1 MVDISED
8 PSEFL
13 STIQIGITFANFIAS
28 AFAAD
33 GLSGYL
39 ADFIYNTL
47 NVKVLSYEMM
57 STASLILITII
68 LSYFTLVLG
77 ELVPK
82 RIALADFIYN
92 TLNVKVLSYEMMSTA
107 SLILITIILSYFT
120 LVLGE
125 LVPKRIAMQKPMEV
139 ARFACIPVSAISTV
153 VKPAVKFLSLST
165 NVVLK
170 GLRID
175 TNEEEDSITEEARF
189 ACIPVSAISTVVKP
203 AVKFLSLSTNV
214 VLKGLR
220 IDTNEEEDSITE
232 EEIRM
237 MLEIGNTGGTINSD
251 EKEWIDNVFD
261 FSDSS
266 VREIMTHK
274 SEVVGIYED
283 DSLSEIEEK
292 IHETGYSRYPVYGEN
307 DNDIKG
313 ILYAKDFFA
322 EVYNCFAKEDDD
334 LGVVVNKNEL
344 NIMDNLYGENDNDIK
359 GILYA
364 KDFFAEVYN
373 CFAKEDDDL
382 GVVVNKNELNI
393 MDNLRKPYFIPD
405 SMSSLLLFKNMQK
418 NNTHIA
424 IVINEY
430 GENIGL
436 ITMEDLLEEI
446 VGNIYDEYDECDDE
460 DVKISETTWKIKVIN
475 EYGENI
481 GLITMEDLLEEI
493 VGNIYDEYDEC
504 DDEDVKISET
514 TWKIKGS
521 TSLDDLSDKFDIDFP
536 DDLDYD
542 TISGLILEKI
552 QRIPND
558 GEKFEIEAFGMKI
571 KLKK

>member
-1 MVDISED
+1 MYKQIIFQIVLIMINAFFAMTEVALISTNKIKLKKMADEGDNIAKKLMYKQIIFQIVLIMINAFFAMTEVALISTNKIKLKKMADEGDNIAKKLVDISED

-47 NVKVLSYEMM
+47 N
-57 STASLILITII
+57 I
-68 LSYFTLVLG
+68 
-77 ELVPK
+77 
-82 RIALADFIYN
+82 R
-92 TLNVKVLSYEMMSTA
+92 VLSYEMMSTA

-175 TNEEEDSITEEARF
+175 GYLADFIYNTLNIRVLSYEMMSTASLILITIILSYFTLVLGELVPKRIAMQKPMEVARF

-203 AVKFLSLSTNV
+203 AVKFLSLSTNI
-214 VLKGLR
+214 VLKVLR

-274 SEVVGIYED
+274 SEVVGIYTD
-283 DSLSEIEEK
+283 DSLMEIEEK

-307 DNDIKG
+307 DK
-313 ILYAKDFFA
+313 
-322 EVYNCFAKEDDD
+322 
-334 LGVVVNKNEL
+334 
-344 NIMDNLYGENDNDIK
+344 
-359 GILYA
+359 
-364 KDFFAEVYN
+364 
-373 CFAKEDDDL
+373 
-382 GVVVNKNELNI
+382 
-393 MDNLRKPYFIPD
+393 
-405 SMSSLLLFKNMQK
+405 Q
-418 NNTHIA
+418 
-424 IVINEY
+424 
-430 GENIGL
+430 
-436 ITMEDLLEEI
+436 
-446 VGNIYDEYDECDDE
+446 
-460 DVKISETTWKIKVIN
+460 
-475 EYGENI
+475 
-481 GLITMEDLLEEI
+481 
-493 VGNIYDEYDEC
+493 
-504 DDEDVKISET
+504 
-514 TWKIKGS
+514 
-521 TSLDDLSDKFDIDFP
+521 
-536 DDLDYD
+536 
-542 TISGLILEKI
+542 
-552 QRIPND
+552 
-558 GEKFEIEAFGMKI
+558 
-571 KLKK
+571 

>member
-1 MVDISED
+1 MYKQIIFQVVLIMINAFFAMTEVALISTNKIKLKKMADEGDNIAKKLVDISED

-82 RIALADFIYN
+82 RIA
-92 TLNVKVLSYEMMSTA
+92 
-107 SLILITIILSYFT
+107 
-120 LVLGE
+120 
-125 LVPKRIAMQKPMEV
+125 MQKPMEV

-153 VKPAVKFLSLST
+153 VKPAVKFS
-165 NVVLK
+165 
-170 GLRID
+170 
-175 TNEEEDSITEEARF
+175 
-189 ACIPVSAISTVVKP
+189 
-203 AVKFLSLSTNV
+203 SLSTNV

-313 ILYAKDFFA
+313 ILYS
-322 EVYNCFAKEDDD
+322 
-334 LGVVVNKNEL
+334 
-344 NIMDNLYGENDNDIK
+344 
-359 GILYA
+359 

-460 DVKISETTWKIKVIN
+460 DVKISETTWKIK
-475 EYGENI
+475 
-481 GLITMEDLLEEI
+481 
-493 VGNIYDEYDEC
+493 
-504 DDEDVKISET
+504 
-514 TWKIKGS
+514 GS

-571 KLKK
+571 KVEKVEARKIEEVIITII

>member
-1 MVDISED
+1 MYKQIIFQVVLIMINAFFAMTEVALISTNKIKLKKMADEGDNIAKKLVDISED

-33 GLSGYL
+33 GLSGY
-39 ADFIYNTL
+39 
-47 NVKVLSYEMM
+47 
-57 STASLILITII
+57 
-68 LSYFTLVLG
+68 
-77 ELVPK
+77 
-82 RIALADFIYN
+82 LADFIYN

-175 TNEEEDSITEEARF
+175 TNEEEDSITEE
-189 ACIPVSAISTVVKP
+189 
-203 AVKFLSLSTNV
+203 
-214 VLKGLR
+214 
-220 IDTNEEEDSITE
+220 
-232 EEIRM
+232 EIRM

-274 SEVVGIYED
+274 SEVVGIYENY
-283 DSLSEIEEK
+283 SLTDIEEK

-322 EVYNCFAKEDDD
+322 EVYSCFAKENEESDNLVNKD
-334 LGVVVNKNEL
+334 VVVNKNE
-344 NIMDNLYGENDNDIK
+344 
-359 GILYA
+359 
-364 KDFFAEVYN
+364 V
-373 CFAKEDDDL
+373 
-382 GVVVNKNELNI
+382 NI

-405 SMSSLLLFKNMQK
+405 SMSSFLLFKNMQK

-424 IVINEY
+424 V
-430 GENIGL
+430 
-436 ITMEDLLEEI
+436 
-446 VGNIYDEYDECDDE
+446 
-460 DVKISETTWKIKVIN
+460 VIN

-536 DDLDYD
+536 NDLDYD

-571 KLKK
+571 KVEKVESRKIEEVIITII

>member
-1 MVDISED
+1 MYKQIIFQIVLIMINAFFAMTEVALISTNKIKLKKMADEGDNIAKKLVDISED

-28 AFAAD
+28 TFAAD

-47 NVKVLSYEMM
+47 N
-57 STASLILITII
+57 I
-68 LSYFTLVLG
+68 
-77 ELVPK
+77 
-82 RIALADFIYN
+82 R
-92 TLNVKVLSYEMMSTA
+92 VLSYEMMSTA

-165 NVVLK
+165 NIVLK
-170 GLRID
+170 
-175 TNEEEDSITEEARF
+175 
-189 ACIPVSAISTVVKP
+189 V
-203 AVKFLSLSTNV
+203 
-214 VLKGLR
+214 LR

-274 SEVVGIYED
+274 SEVVGIYTD
-283 DSLSEIEEK
+283 DSLMEIEEK

-313 ILYAKDFFA
+313 ILYS
-322 EVYNCFAKEDDD
+322 
-334 LGVVVNKNEL
+334 
-344 NIMDNLYGENDNDIK
+344 
-359 GILYA
+359 

-460 DVKISETTWKIKVIN
+460 DVKISETTWKIK
-475 EYGENI
+475 
-481 GLITMEDLLEEI
+481 
-493 VGNIYDEYDEC
+493 
-504 DDEDVKISET
+504 
-514 TWKIKGS
+514 GS

-571 KLKK
+571 KVEKVEARKIEEVIITII

>member
-1 MVDISED
+1 MYKQIIFQIVLIMINAFFAMTEVALISTNKIKLKKMADEGDNIAKKLVDISED

-47 NVKVLSYEMM
+47 N
-57 STASLILITII
+57 I
-68 LSYFTLVLG
+68 
-77 ELVPK
+77 
-82 RIALADFIYN
+82 R
-92 TLNVKVLSYEMMSTA
+92 VLSYEMMSTA

-139 ARFACIPVSAISTV
+139 ARFACIPVSVISTV

-165 NVVLK
+165 NIVLK
-170 GLRID
+170 
-175 TNEEEDSITEEARF
+175 
-189 ACIPVSAISTVVKP
+189 V
-203 AVKFLSLSTNV
+203 
-214 VLKGLR
+214 LR

-274 SEVVGIYED
+274 SEVVGIYTD
-283 DSLSEIEEK
+283 DSLIEIEEK

-307 DNDIKG
+307 ENDIKG

-322 EVYNCFAKEDDD
+322 EVYSCFAKENNDSSFLINKDISINKKD
-334 LGVVVNKNEL
+334 VVINKN
-344 NIMDNLYGENDNDIK
+344 D
-359 GILYA
+359 
-364 KDFFAEVYN
+364 
-373 CFAKEDDDL
+373 
-382 GVVVNKNELNI
+382 LNI

-424 IVINEY
+424 I
-430 GENIGL
+430 
-436 ITMEDLLEEI
+436 
-446 VGNIYDEYDECDDE
+446 
-460 DVKISETTWKIKVIN
+460 VIN

-571 KLKK
+571 KVEKVEARKIGEVIITII

>member
-1 MVDISED
+1 MYKQIIFQVVLIMINAFFAMTEVALISTNKIKLKKMVDEGDNIAKKLVDISED

-82 RIALADFIYN
+82 RIA
-92 TLNVKVLSYEMMSTA
+92 
-107 SLILITIILSYFT
+107 
-120 LVLGE
+120 
-125 LVPKRIAMQKPMEV
+125 MQKPMEV
-139 ARFACIPVSAISTV
+139 
-153 VKPAVKFLSLST
+153 
-165 NVVLK
+165 
-170 GLRID
+170 
-175 TNEEEDSITEEARF
+175 ARF

-313 ILYAKDFFA
+313 ILYS
-322 EVYNCFAKEDDD
+322 
-334 LGVVVNKNEL
+334 
-344 NIMDNLYGENDNDIK
+344 
-359 GILYA
+359 

-460 DVKISETTWKIKVIN
+460 DVKISETTWKIK
-475 EYGENI
+475 
-481 GLITMEDLLEEI
+481 
-493 VGNIYDEYDEC
+493 
-504 DDEDVKISET
+504 
-514 TWKIKGS
+514 GS

-571 KLKK
+571 KVEKVEARKIEEVIITII

>member
-1 MVDISED
+1 MYKQIIFQVVLIMINAFFAMTEVALISTNKIKLKKMADEGDNIAKKLVDISED
-8 PSEFL
+8 SSEFL

-82 RIALADFIYN
+82 RIA
-92 TLNVKVLSYEMMSTA
+92 
-107 SLILITIILSYFT
+107 
-120 LVLGE
+120 
-125 LVPKRIAMQKPMEV
+125 MQKPMEV
-139 ARFACIPVSAISTV
+139 
-153 VKPAVKFLSLST
+153 
-165 NVVLK
+165 
-170 GLRID
+170 
-175 TNEEEDSITEEARF
+175 ARF

-313 ILYAKDFFA
+313 ILYS
-322 EVYNCFAKEDDD
+322 
-334 LGVVVNKNEL
+334 
-344 NIMDNLYGENDNDIK
+344 
-359 GILYA
+359 

-460 DVKISETTWKIKVIN
+460 DVKISETTWKIK
-475 EYGENI
+475 
-481 GLITMEDLLEEI
+481 
-493 VGNIYDEYDEC
+493 
-504 DDEDVKISET
+504 
-514 TWKIKGS
+514 GS

-571 KLKK
+571 KVEKVEARKIEEVIITII

>member
-1 MVDISED
+1 MYKQLIFQLVLIMINAFFAMTEVALISTNKIKLKKMADEGDNISKKLVNISED

-33 GLSGYL
+33 GLSAYL

-47 NVKVLSYEMM
+47 NIRVLSY
-57 STASLILITII
+57 
-68 LSYFTLVLG
+68 
-77 ELVPK
+77 
-82 RIALADFIYN
+82 D
-92 TLNVKVLSYEMMSTA
+92 MMSTA

-165 NVVLK
+165 NLVLK
-170 GLRID
+170 
-175 TNEEEDSITEEARF
+175 
-189 ACIPVSAISTVVKP
+189 VM
-203 AVKFLSLSTNV
+203 
-214 VLKGLR
+214 R

-274 SEVVGIYED
+274 SEVVGIYTD
-283 DSLSEIEEK
+283 DSLIEIEEK

-307 DNDIKG
+307 ENDIKG

-322 EVYNCFAKEDDD
+322 EVYSCFAKENNDSSFLINKDISINKKD
-334 LGVVVNKNEL
+334 VVINKN
-344 NIMDNLYGENDNDIK
+344 D
-359 GILYA
+359 
-364 KDFFAEVYN
+364 
-373 CFAKEDDDL
+373 
-382 GVVVNKNELNI
+382 LNI

-424 IVINEY
+424 I
-430 GENIGL
+430 
-436 ITMEDLLEEI
+436 
-446 VGNIYDEYDECDDE
+446 
-460 DVKISETTWKIKVIN
+460 VIN

-571 KLKK
+571 KVEKVEARKIGEVIITII

>member
-1 MVDISED
+1 MYKQIIFQVVLIMINAFFAMTEVALISTNKIKLKKMADEGDNIAKKLVDISED

-33 GLSGYL
+33 GLSGY
-39 ADFIYNTL
+39 
-47 NVKVLSYEMM
+47 
-57 STASLILITII
+57 
-68 LSYFTLVLG
+68 
-77 ELVPK
+77 
-82 RIALADFIYN
+82 LADFIYN

-175 TNEEEDSITEEARF
+175 TNEEEDSITEE
-189 ACIPVSAISTVVKP
+189 
-203 AVKFLSLSTNV
+203 
-214 VLKGLR
+214 
-220 IDTNEEEDSITE
+220 
-232 EEIRM
+232 EIRM

-274 SEVVGIYED
+274 SEVVGIYENY
-283 DSLSEIEEK
+283 SLTDIEEK

-322 EVYNCFAKEDDD
+322 EVYSCFAKENEESDNLVNKD
-334 LGVVVNKNEL
+334 VVVNKNE
-344 NIMDNLYGENDNDIK
+344 
-359 GILYA
+359 
-364 KDFFAEVYN
+364 V
-373 CFAKEDDDL
+373 
-382 GVVVNKNELNI
+382 NI

-405 SMSSLLLFKNMQK
+405 SMSSFLLFKNMQK

-424 IVINEY
+424 VVINEY

-446 VGNIYDEYDECDDE
+446 VGNIYDEYDECYDE
-460 DVKISETTWKIKVIN
+460 DVKISEK
-475 EYGENI
+475 
-481 GLITMEDLLEEI
+481 
-493 VGNIYDEYDEC
+493 
-504 DDEDVKISET
+504 

-536 DDLDYD
+536 NDLDYD

-571 KLKK
+571 KVEKVESRKIEEVIITII

>member
-1 MVDISED
+1 MYKQIIFQVVLIMINAFFAMTEVALISTNKIKLKKMADEGDNIAKKLVDISED

-82 RIALADFIYN
+82 RIA
-92 TLNVKVLSYEMMSTA
+92 
-107 SLILITIILSYFT
+107 
-120 LVLGE
+120 
-125 LVPKRIAMQKPMEV
+125 MQKPMEV
-139 ARFACIPVSAISTV
+139 
-153 VKPAVKFLSLST
+153 
-165 NVVLK
+165 
-170 GLRID
+170 
-175 TNEEEDSITEEARF
+175 ARF

-313 ILYAKDFFA
+313 ILYS
-322 EVYNCFAKEDDD
+322 
-334 LGVVVNKNEL
+334 
-344 NIMDNLYGENDNDIK
+344 
-359 GILYA
+359 

-393 MDNLRKPYFIPD
+393 MDNLRKSYFIPD

-424 IVINEY
+424 I
-430 GENIGL
+430 
-436 ITMEDLLEEI
+436 
-446 VGNIYDEYDECDDE
+446 
-460 DVKISETTWKIKVIN
+460 VIN

-571 KLKK
+571 KVEKVEARKIEEVIITII

>member
-1 MVDISED
+1 MYKQLIFQLVLIMINAFFAMTEVALISTNKIKLKKMADEGDNISKKLVNISED

-47 NVKVLSYEMM
+47 NIRVLSY
-57 STASLILITII
+57 
-68 LSYFTLVLG
+68 
-77 ELVPK
+77 
-82 RIALADFIYN
+82 D
-92 TLNVKVLSYEMMSTA
+92 MMSTA

-139 ARFACIPVSAISTV
+139 ARFACIPVSAIS
-153 VKPAVKFLSLST
+153 A
-165 NVVLK
+165 
-170 GLRID
+170 
-175 TNEEEDSITEEARF
+175 
-189 ACIPVSAISTVVKP
+189 VVKP

-261 FSDSS
+261 FSDFS

-274 SEVVGIYED
+274 SEVVGIYTD
-283 DSLSEIEEK
+283 DSLIEIEEK

-307 DNDIKG
+307 ENDIKG

-322 EVYNCFAKEDDD
+322 EVYSCFAKENNDSSFLINKDISINKKD
-334 LGVVVNKNEL
+334 VV
-344 NIMDNLYGENDNDIK
+344 I
-359 GILYA
+359 
-364 KDFFAEVYN
+364 
-373 CFAKEDDDL
+373 
-382 GVVVNKNELNI
+382 NKNELNI

-446 VGNIYDEYDECDDE
+446 VGNIYDEYDECDD
-460 DVKISETTWKIKVIN
+460 
-475 EYGENI
+475 G
-481 GLITMEDLLEEI
+481 
-493 VGNIYDEYDEC
+493 
-504 DDEDVKISET
+504 DVKISET

-571 KLKK
+571 KVEKVEARKIEEVIITIV

>member
-1 MVDISED
+1 MYKQIIFQVVLIMINAFFAMTEVALISTNKIKLKKMADEGDNIAKKLVDISED

-47 NVKVLSYEMM
+47 N
-57 STASLILITII
+57 I
-68 LSYFTLVLG
+68 
-77 ELVPK
+77 
-82 RIALADFIYN
+82 R
-92 TLNVKVLSYEMMSTA
+92 VLSYEMMSTA

-139 ARFACIPVSAISTV
+139 
-153 VKPAVKFLSLST
+153 
-165 NVVLK
+165 
-170 GLRID
+170 
-175 TNEEEDSITEEARF
+175 ARF

-313 ILYAKDFFA
+313 ILYS
-322 EVYNCFAKEDDD
+322 
-334 LGVVVNKNEL
+334 
-344 NIMDNLYGENDNDIK
+344 
-359 GILYA
+359 

-460 DVKISETTWKIKVIN
+460 DVKISETTWKIK
-475 EYGENI
+475 
-481 GLITMEDLLEEI
+481 
-493 VGNIYDEYDEC
+493 
-504 DDEDVKISET
+504 
-514 TWKIKGS
+514 GS

-571 KLKK
+571 KVEKVEARKIEEVIITII

>member
-1 MVDISED
+1 MYKQLIFQLVLIMINAFFAMTEVALISTNKIKLKKMADEGDNISKKLVNISED

-47 NVKVLSYEMM
+47 NIRVLSY
-57 STASLILITII
+57 
-68 LSYFTLVLG
+68 
-77 ELVPK
+77 
-82 RIALADFIYN
+82 D
-92 TLNVKVLSYEMMSTA
+92 MMSTA

-139 ARFACIPVSAISTV
+139 ARFACIPVSAIS
-153 VKPAVKFLSLST
+153 A
-165 NVVLK
+165 
-170 GLRID
+170 
-175 TNEEEDSITEEARF
+175 
-189 ACIPVSAISTVVKP
+189 VVKP

-261 FSDSS
+261 FSDFS

-274 SEVVGIYED
+274 SEVVGIYTD
-283 DSLSEIEEK
+283 DSLIEIEEK

-307 DNDIKG
+307 ENDIKG

-322 EVYNCFAKEDDD
+322 EVYSCFAKENNDSSFLINKDISINKKD
-334 LGVVVNKNEL
+334 VV
-344 NIMDNLYGENDNDIK
+344 I
-359 GILYA
+359 
-364 KDFFAEVYN
+364 
-373 CFAKEDDDL
+373 
-382 GVVVNKNELNI
+382 NKNELNI

-446 VGNIYDEYDECDDE
+446 VGNIYDEYDECDD
-460 DVKISETTWKIKVIN
+460 
-475 EYGENI
+475 G
-481 GLITMEDLLEEI
+481 
-493 VGNIYDEYDEC
+493 
-504 DDEDVKISET
+504 DVKISET

-571 KLKK
+571 KVEKVEARKIEEVIITII

>member
-1 MVDISED
+1 MYKQLIFQLVLIMINAFFAMTEVALISTNKIKLKKMADEGDNISKKLVNISED

-33 GLSGYL
+33 GLSAYL

-47 NVKVLSYEMM
+47 NIRVLSY
-57 STASLILITII
+57 
-68 LSYFTLVLG
+68 
-77 ELVPK
+77 
-82 RIALADFIYN
+82 D
-92 TLNVKVLSYEMMSTA
+92 MMSTA

-139 ARFACIPVSAISTV
+139 ARFACIPVSAIS
-153 VKPAVKFLSLST
+153 A
-165 NVVLK
+165 
-170 GLRID
+170 
-175 TNEEEDSITEEARF
+175 
-189 ACIPVSAISTVVKP
+189 VVKP

-274 SEVVGIYED
+274 SEVVGIYTD
-283 DSLSEIEEK
+283 DSLIEIEEK

-307 DNDIKG
+307 ENDIKG

-322 EVYNCFAKEDDD
+322 EVYSCFAKENNDSSFLINKDISINKKD
-334 LGVVVNKNEL
+334 VV
-344 NIMDNLYGENDNDIK
+344 I
-359 GILYA
+359 
-364 KDFFAEVYN
+364 
-373 CFAKEDDDL
+373 
-382 GVVVNKNELNI
+382 NKNELNI

-424 IVINEY
+424 I
-430 GENIGL
+430 
-436 ITMEDLLEEI
+436 
-446 VGNIYDEYDECDDE
+446 
-460 DVKISETTWKIKVIN
+460 VIN

-558 GEKFEIEAFGMKI
+558 GEKFEMEAFGMKI
-571 KLKK
+571 KVEKVEARKIEEVIITII

>member
-1 MVDISED
+1 MK
-8 PSEFL
+8 
-13 STIQIGITFANFIAS
+13 N
-28 AFAAD
+28 
-33 GLSGYL
+33 
-39 ADFIYNTL
+39 
-47 NVKVLSYEMM
+47 
-57 STASLILITII
+57 
-68 LSYFTLVLG
+68 
-77 ELVPK
+77 
-82 RIALADFIYN
+82 
-92 TLNVKVLSYEMMSTA
+92 
-107 SLILITIILSYFT
+107 
-120 LVLGE
+120 
-125 LVPKRIAMQKPMEV
+125 
-139 ARFACIPVSAISTV
+139 
-153 VKPAVKFLSLST
+153 
-165 NVVLK
+165 
-170 GLRID
+170 
-175 TNEEEDSITEEARF
+175 
-189 ACIPVSAISTVVKP
+189 
-203 AVKFLSLSTNV
+203 
-214 VLKGLR
+214 
-220 IDTNEEEDSITE
+220 
-232 EEIRM
+232 
-237 MLEIGNTGGTINSD
+237 
-251 EKEWIDNVFD
+251 NVFD

-292 IHETGYSRYPVYGEN
+292 IHETGYSRYPVYREN

-313 ILYAKDFFA
+313 ILYS
-322 EVYNCFAKEDDD
+322 
-334 LGVVVNKNEL
+334 
-344 NIMDNLYGENDNDIK
+344 
-359 GILYA
+359 

-460 DVKISETTWKIKVIN
+460 DVKISETTWKIK
-475 EYGENI
+475 
-481 GLITMEDLLEEI
+481 
-493 VGNIYDEYDEC
+493 
-504 DDEDVKISET
+504 
-514 TWKIKGS
+514 GS

-571 KLKK
+571 KVEKVEARKIEEVIITII

>member
-1 MVDISED
+1 MYKQIIFQVVLIMINAFFAMTEVALISTNKIKLKKMADEGDNIAKKLVDISED

-82 RIALADFIYN
+82 RIA
-92 TLNVKVLSYEMMSTA
+92 
-107 SLILITIILSYFT
+107 
-120 LVLGE
+120 
-125 LVPKRIAMQKPMEV
+125 MQKPMEV
-139 ARFACIPVSAISTV
+139 
-153 VKPAVKFLSLST
+153 
-165 NVVLK
+165 
-170 GLRID
+170 
-175 TNEEEDSITEEARF
+175 ARF

-292 IHETGYSRYPVYGEN
+292 IHEIGYSRYPVYGEN

-313 ILYAKDFFA
+313 ILYS
-322 EVYNCFAKEDDD
+322 
-334 LGVVVNKNEL
+334 
-344 NIMDNLYGENDNDIK
+344 
-359 GILYA
+359 

-460 DVKISETTWKIKVIN
+460 DVKISETTWKIK
-475 EYGENI
+475 
-481 GLITMEDLLEEI
+481 
-493 VGNIYDEYDEC
+493 
-504 DDEDVKISET
+504 
-514 TWKIKGS
+514 GS

-571 KLKK
+571 KVEKVEARKIEEVIITII

>member
-1 MVDISED
+1 MYKQIIFQIVLIMINAFFAMTEVALISTNKIKLKKMADEGDNIAKKLDDISED

-47 NVKVLSYEMM
+47 N
-57 STASLILITII
+57 I
-68 LSYFTLVLG
+68 
-77 ELVPK
+77 
-82 RIALADFIYN
+82 R
-92 TLNVKVLSYEMMSTA
+92 VLSYEMMSTA

-165 NVVLK
+165 NIVLK
-170 GLRID
+170 
-175 TNEEEDSITEEARF
+175 
-189 ACIPVSAISTVVKP
+189 V
-203 AVKFLSLSTNV
+203 
-214 VLKGLR
+214 LR

-237 MLEIGNTGGTINSD
+237 MLEIGNTGGTINSVVFV
-251 EKEWIDNVFD
+251 WFVFVFD

-274 SEVVGIYED
+274 SEVVGIYTD
-283 DSLSEIEEK
+283 DSLMEIEEK
-292 IHETGYSRYPVYGEN
+292 IHETGYSRYPV
-307 DNDIKG
+307 
-313 ILYAKDFFA
+313 
-322 EVYNCFAKEDDD
+322 
-334 LGVVVNKNEL
+334 
-344 NIMDNLYGENDNDIK
+344 YGENDNDIK

-446 VGNIYDEYDECDDE
+446 VGNIYDEYDECDD
-460 DVKISETTWKIKVIN
+460 
-475 EYGENI
+475 G
-481 GLITMEDLLEEI
+481 
-493 VGNIYDEYDEC
+493 
-504 DDEDVKISET
+504 DVKISET

-571 KLKK
+571 KVEKVEARKIEEVIITIV

>member
-1 MVDISED
+1 MYKQLIFQLVLIMINAFFAMTEVALISTNKIKLKKMADEGDNISKKLVNISED

-33 GLSGYL
+33 GLSAYL

-47 NVKVLSYEMM
+47 NIRVLSY
-57 STASLILITII
+57 
-68 LSYFTLVLG
+68 
-77 ELVPK
+77 
-82 RIALADFIYN
+82 D
-92 TLNVKVLSYEMMSTA
+92 MMSTA

-165 NVVLK
+165 NLVLK
-170 GLRID
+170 
-175 TNEEEDSITEEARF
+175 
-189 ACIPVSAISTVVKP
+189 VM
-203 AVKFLSLSTNV
+203 
-214 VLKGLR
+214 R

-274 SEVVGIYED
+274 SEVVGIYTD
-283 DSLSEIEEK
+283 DSLIEIEEK

-322 EVYNCFAKEDDD
+322 EVYSCFAKENNDSSFSINKDMSVNNKD
-334 LGVVVNKNEL
+334 VVINKN
-344 NIMDNLYGENDNDIK
+344 D
-359 GILYA
+359 
-364 KDFFAEVYN
+364 
-373 CFAKEDDDL
+373 
-382 GVVVNKNELNI
+382 LNI

-460 DVKISETTWKIKVIN
+460 DVKISETTWKIK
-475 EYGENI
+475 
-481 GLITMEDLLEEI
+481 
-493 VGNIYDEYDEC
+493 
-504 DDEDVKISET
+504 
-514 TWKIKGS
+514 GS
-521 TSLDDLSDKFDIDFP
+521 TSLDDLSDKFNIDFP
-536 DDLDYD
+536 GDLDYD

-571 KLKK
+571 KVEKVESRKIEEVIITII

>member
-1 MVDISED
+1 MYKQIIFQVVLIMINAFFAMTEVALISTNKIKLKKMADEGDNIAKKLVDISED

-47 NVKVLSYEMM
+47 NIRVLSY
-57 STASLILITII
+57 
-68 LSYFTLVLG
+68 
-77 ELVPK
+77 
-82 RIALADFIYN
+82 D
-92 TLNVKVLSYEMMSTA
+92 MMSTA

-165 NVVLK
+165 NLVLK
-170 GLRID
+170 
-175 TNEEEDSITEEARF
+175 
-189 ACIPVSAISTVVKP
+189 VM
-203 AVKFLSLSTNV
+203 
-214 VLKGLR
+214 R

-274 SEVVGIYED
+274 SEVVGIYTD
-283 DSLSEIEEK
+283 DSLIEIEEK

-307 DNDIKG
+307 ENDIKG

-322 EVYNCFAKEDDD
+322 EVYSCFAKENNDSSFLINKDISINKKD
-334 LGVVVNKNEL
+334 VVINKN
-344 NIMDNLYGENDNDIK
+344 D
-359 GILYA
+359 
-364 KDFFAEVYN
+364 
-373 CFAKEDDDL
+373 
-382 GVVVNKNELNI
+382 LNI

-424 IVINEY
+424 I
-430 GENIGL
+430 
-436 ITMEDLLEEI
+436 
-446 VGNIYDEYDECDDE
+446 
-460 DVKISETTWKIKVIN
+460 VIN

-571 KLKK
+571 KVEKVEARKIEEVIITIV

>member
-1 MVDISED
+1 
-8 PSEFL
+8 
-13 STIQIGITFANFIAS
+13 
-28 AFAAD
+28 
-33 GLSGYL
+33 
-39 ADFIYNTL
+39 
-47 NVKVLSYEMM
+47 
-57 STASLILITII
+57 
-68 LSYFTLVLG
+68 
-77 ELVPK
+77 
-82 RIALADFIYN
+82 
-92 TLNVKVLSYEMMSTA
+92 
-107 SLILITIILSYFT
+107 
-120 LVLGE
+120 
-125 LVPKRIAMQKPMEV
+125 MQKPMEV

-165 NVVLK
+165 NL
-170 GLRID
+170 
-175 TNEEEDSITEEARF
+175 
-189 ACIPVSAISTVVKP
+189 
-203 AVKFLSLSTNV
+203 

-283 DSLSEIEEK
+283 DSLIEIEEK

-322 EVYNCFAKEDDD
+322 EVYSCFAKENEKLDD
-334 LGVVVNKNEL
+334 LINK
-344 NIMDNLYGENDNDIK
+344 DI
-359 GILYA
+359 
-364 KDFFAEVYN
+364 
-373 CFAKEDDDL
+373 
-382 GVVVNKNELNI
+382 VVNKNELNI

-405 SMSSLLLFKNMQK
+405 SMSSFLLFKNMQK

-460 DVKISETTWKIKVIN
+460 DVKISETTWKIK
-475 EYGENI
+475 
-481 GLITMEDLLEEI
+481 
-493 VGNIYDEYDEC
+493 
-504 DDEDVKISET
+504 
-514 TWKIKGS
+514 GS
-521 TSLDDLSDKFDIDFP
+521 TSLDDLSDKFNIDFP
-536 DDLDYD
+536 DYLDYD

-571 KLKK
+571 KVERVEARKIEEVIITII

>member
-1 MVDISED
+1 MYKQIIFQVVLIMINAFFAMTEVALISTNKIKLKKMADEGDNIAKKLVDISED

-82 RIALADFIYN
+82 RIA
-92 TLNVKVLSYEMMSTA
+92 
-107 SLILITIILSYFT
+107 
-120 LVLGE
+120 
-125 LVPKRIAMQKPMEV
+125 MQKPMEV
-139 ARFACIPVSAISTV
+139 
-153 VKPAVKFLSLST
+153 
-165 NVVLK
+165 
-170 GLRID
+170 
-175 TNEEEDSITEEARF
+175 ARF

-292 IHETGYSRYPVYGEN
+292 IHETGYSRYPVYREN

-313 ILYAKDFFA
+313 ILYS
-322 EVYNCFAKEDDD
+322 
-334 LGVVVNKNEL
+334 
-344 NIMDNLYGENDNDIK
+344 
-359 GILYA
+359 

-460 DVKISETTWKIKVIN
+460 DVKISETTWKIK
-475 EYGENI
+475 
-481 GLITMEDLLEEI
+481 
-493 VGNIYDEYDEC
+493 
-504 DDEDVKISET
+504 
-514 TWKIKGS
+514 GS

-571 KLKK
+571 KVEKVEARKIEEVIITII

>member
-1 MVDISED
+1 MHKQIIFQVVLIMINAFFAMTEVALISTNKIKLKKMADEGDNIAKKLVDISEN

-47 NVKVLSYEMM
+47 N
-57 STASLILITII
+57 I
-68 LSYFTLVLG
+68 
-77 ELVPK
+77 
-82 RIALADFIYN
+82 R
-92 TLNVKVLSYEMMSTA
+92 VLSYEMMSTA

-139 ARFACIPVSAISTV
+139 
-153 VKPAVKFLSLST
+153 
-165 NVVLK
+165 
-170 GLRID
+170 
-175 TNEEEDSITEEARF
+175 ARF

-334 LGVVVNKNEL
+334 LGVVVNKN
-344 NIMDNLYGENDNDIK
+344 K
-359 GILYA
+359 
-364 KDFFAEVYN
+364 
-373 CFAKEDDDL
+373 
-382 GVVVNKNELNI
+382 LNI

-424 IVINEY
+424 I
-430 GENIGL
+430 
-436 ITMEDLLEEI
+436 
-446 VGNIYDEYDECDDE
+446 
-460 DVKISETTWKIKVIN
+460 VIN

-571 KLKK
+571 KVEKVEARKIEEVIITII

>member
-1 MVDISED
+1 MYKQIIFQVVLIMINAFFAMTEVALISTNKIKLKKMADEGDNIAKKLVDISED

-82 RIALADFIYN
+82 RIA
-92 TLNVKVLSYEMMSTA
+92 
-107 SLILITIILSYFT
+107 
-120 LVLGE
+120 
-125 LVPKRIAMQKPMEV
+125 MQKPMEV
-139 ARFACIPVSAISTV
+139 
-153 VKPAVKFLSLST
+153 
-165 NVVLK
+165 
-170 GLRID
+170 
-175 TNEEEDSITEEARF
+175 ARF

-313 ILYAKDFFA
+313 ILYS
-322 EVYNCFAKEDDD
+322 
-334 LGVVVNKNEL
+334 
-344 NIMDNLYGENDNDIK
+344 
-359 GILYA
+359 

-460 DVKISETTWKIKVIN
+460 DVKISETTWKIK
-475 EYGENI
+475 
-481 GLITMEDLLEEI
+481 
-493 VGNIYDEYDEC
+493 
-504 DDEDVKISET
+504 
-514 TWKIKGS
+514 GS

-558 GEKFEIEAFGMKI
+558 GEKFEIEVFGMKI
-571 KLKK
+571 KVEKVEARKIEEVIITII

>member
-1 MVDISED
+1 MYKQIIFQVVLIMINAFFAMTEVALISTNKIKLKKMADEGDNIAKKLVDISED

-47 NVKVLSYEMM
+47 NVK
-57 STASLILITII
+57 
-68 LSYFTLVLG
+68 
-77 ELVPK
+77 
-82 RIALADFIYN
+82 
-92 TLNVKVLSYEMMSTA
+92 SYEMMSTA

-153 VKPAVKFLSLST
+153 VKPAV
-165 NVVLK
+165 
-170 GLRID
+170 R
-175 TNEEEDSITEEARF
+175 
-189 ACIPVSAISTVVKP
+189 
-203 AVKFLSLSTNV
+203 FLSLSTNV

-313 ILYAKDFFA
+313 ILYS
-322 EVYNCFAKEDDD
+322 
-334 LGVVVNKNEL
+334 
-344 NIMDNLYGENDNDIK
+344 
-359 GILYA
+359 

-460 DVKISETTWKIKVIN
+460 DVKISETTWKIK
-475 EYGENI
+475 
-481 GLITMEDLLEEI
+481 
-493 VGNIYDEYDEC
+493 
-504 DDEDVKISET
+504 
-514 TWKIKGS
+514 GS

-571 KLKK
+571 KVEKVEARKIEEVIITII

>member
-1 MVDISED
+1 MYKQLIFQLVLIMINAFFAMTEVALISTNKIKLKKMANEGDNIAKKLVDISED

-82 RIALADFIYN
+82 RIA
-92 TLNVKVLSYEMMSTA
+92 
-107 SLILITIILSYFT
+107 
-120 LVLGE
+120 
-125 LVPKRIAMQKPMEV
+125 MQKPMEV

-165 NVVLK
+165 NIVLK
-170 GLRID
+170 GLR
-175 TNEEEDSITEEARF
+175 
-189 ACIPVSAISTVVKP
+189 V
-203 AVKFLSLSTNV
+203 
-214 VLKGLR
+214 
-220 IDTNEEEDSITE
+220 DTNEEEDSITE

-274 SEVVGIYED
+274 SEVVGIYEN
-283 DSLSEIEEK
+283 DSLTDIEEK

-322 EVYNCFAKEDDD
+322 EVYSCFAKEEYESDTLENKGMSINKD
-334 LGVVVNKNEL
+334 VVINKN
-344 NIMDNLYGENDNDIK
+344 D
-359 GILYA
+359 
-364 KDFFAEVYN
+364 
-373 CFAKEDDDL
+373 
-382 GVVVNKNELNI
+382 LNI

-405 SMSSLLLFKNMQK
+405 SMSSFLLFKNMQK

-446 VGNIYDEYDECDDE
+446 VGNIYDEYDECEDE
-460 DVKISETTWKIKVIN
+460 E
-475 EYGENI
+475 
-481 GLITMEDLLEEI
+481 
-493 VGNIYDEYDEC
+493 
-504 DDEDVKISET
+504 VKISET

-558 GEKFEIEAFGMKI
+558 GEQFEIEAFGMKI
-571 KLKK
+571 KVEKVESRKIEEVIITIVK

>member
-1 MVDISED
+1 MYKQIIFQVVLIMINAFFAMTEVALISTNKIKLKKMADEGDNIAKKLVDISED

-33 GLSGYL
+33 GLSGY
-39 ADFIYNTL
+39 
-47 NVKVLSYEMM
+47 
-57 STASLILITII
+57 
-68 LSYFTLVLG
+68 
-77 ELVPK
+77 
-82 RIALADFIYN
+82 LADFIYN

-175 TNEEEDSITEEARF
+175 TNEEEDSITEE
-189 ACIPVSAISTVVKP
+189 
-203 AVKFLSLSTNV
+203 
-214 VLKGLR
+214 
-220 IDTNEEEDSITE
+220 
-232 EEIRM
+232 EIRM

-274 SEVVGIYED
+274 LEVVGIYED

-313 ILYAKDFFA
+313 ILYS
-322 EVYNCFAKEDDD
+322 
-334 LGVVVNKNEL
+334 
-344 NIMDNLYGENDNDIK
+344 
-359 GILYA
+359 

-460 DVKISETTWKIKVIN
+460 DVKISETTWKIK
-475 EYGENI
+475 
-481 GLITMEDLLEEI
+481 
-493 VGNIYDEYDEC
+493 
-504 DDEDVKISET
+504 
-514 TWKIKGS
+514 GS

-571 KLKK
+571 KVEKVEARKIEEVIITII

>member
-1 MVDISED
+1 MHKQIIFQVVLIMINAFFAMTEVALISTNKIKLKKMADEGDNIAKKLVDISED

-82 RIALADFIYN
+82 RIA
-92 TLNVKVLSYEMMSTA
+92 
-107 SLILITIILSYFT
+107 
-120 LVLGE
+120 
-125 LVPKRIAMQKPMEV
+125 MQKPMEV
-139 ARFACIPVSAISTV
+139 
-153 VKPAVKFLSLST
+153 
-165 NVVLK
+165 
-170 GLRID
+170 
-175 TNEEEDSITEEARF
+175 ARF

-313 ILYAKDFFA
+313 ILYS
-322 EVYNCFAKEDDD
+322 
-334 LGVVVNKNEL
+334 
-344 NIMDNLYGENDNDIK
+344 
-359 GILYA
+359 

-460 DVKISETTWKIKVIN
+460 DVKISETTWKIK
-475 EYGENI
+475 
-481 GLITMEDLLEEI
+481 
-493 VGNIYDEYDEC
+493 
-504 DDEDVKISET
+504 
-514 TWKIKGS
+514 GS

-571 KLKK
+571 KVEKVEARKIEEVIITII

>member
-1 MVDISED
+1 MYKQLIFQLVLIMINAFFAMTEVALISTNKIKLKKMADEGDNISKKLVNISED

-47 NVKVLSYEMM
+47 NIRVLSY
-57 STASLILITII
+57 
-68 LSYFTLVLG
+68 
-77 ELVPK
+77 
-82 RIALADFIYN
+82 D
-92 TLNVKVLSYEMMSTA
+92 MMSTA

-139 ARFACIPVSAISTV
+139 ARFACIPVSAIS
-153 VKPAVKFLSLST
+153 A
-165 NVVLK
+165 
-170 GLRID
+170 
-175 TNEEEDSITEEARF
+175 
-189 ACIPVSAISTVVKP
+189 VVKP

-274 SEVVGIYED
+274 SEVVGIYTD
-283 DSLSEIEEK
+283 DSLIEIEEK

-307 DNDIKG
+307 ENDIKG

-322 EVYNCFAKEDDD
+322 EVYSCFAKENNDSSFLINKDISINKKD
-334 LGVVVNKNEL
+334 VV
-344 NIMDNLYGENDNDIK
+344 I
-359 GILYA
+359 
-364 KDFFAEVYN
+364 
-373 CFAKEDDDL
+373 
-382 GVVVNKNELNI
+382 NKNELNI

-446 VGNIYDEYDECDDE
+446 VGNIYDEYDECDD
-460 DVKISETTWKIKVIN
+460 
-475 EYGENI
+475 G
-481 GLITMEDLLEEI
+481 
-493 VGNIYDEYDEC
+493 
-504 DDEDVKISET
+504 DVKISET

-571 KLKK
+571 KVEKVEARKIEEVIITII

>member
-1 MVDISED
+1 MYKQIIFQVVLIMINAFFAMTEVALISTNKIKLKKMADEGDNIAKKLVDISED

-82 RIALADFIYN
+82 RIA
-92 TLNVKVLSYEMMSTA
+92 
-107 SLILITIILSYFT
+107 
-120 LVLGE
+120 
-125 LVPKRIAMQKPMEV
+125 MQKPMEV
-139 ARFACIPVSAISTV
+139 
-153 VKPAVKFLSLST
+153 
-165 NVVLK
+165 
-170 GLRID
+170 
-175 TNEEEDSITEEARF
+175 ARF

-313 ILYAKDFFA
+313 ILYS
-322 EVYNCFAKEDDD
+322 
-334 LGVVVNKNEL
+334 
-344 NIMDNLYGENDNDIK
+344 
-359 GILYA
+359 

-436 ITMEDLLEEI
+436 IT
-446 VGNIYDEYDECDDE
+446 
-460 DVKISETTWKIKVIN
+460 
-475 EYGENI
+475 
-481 GLITMEDLLEEI
+481 
-493 VGNIYDEYDEC
+493 
-504 DDEDVKISET
+504 
-514 TWKIKGS
+514 
-521 TSLDDLSDKFDIDFP
+521 DKFDIDFP

-571 KLKK
+571 KVEKVEARKIEEVIITII

>member
-1 MVDISED
+1 MYKQIIFQVVLIMINAFFAMTEVALISANKIKLKKMADEGDNIAKKLVYISED

-39 ADFIYNTL
+39 VDFIYNTL
-47 NVKVLSYEMM
+47 NVNALSYE
-57 STASLILITII
+57 I
-68 LSYFTLVLG
+68 
-77 ELVPK
+77 
-82 RIALADFIYN
+82 
-92 TLNVKVLSYEMMSTA
+92 MSTA

-165 NVVLK
+165 NIVLK
-170 GLRID
+170 GLRVD
-175 TNEEEDSITEEARF
+175 TN
-189 ACIPVSAISTVVKP
+189 K
-203 AVKFLSLSTNV
+203 
-214 VLKGLR
+214 
-220 IDTNEEEDSITE
+220 EEDSITE

-237 MLEIGNTGGTINSD
+237 MLEIGSTGGTINLD

-266 VREIMTHK
+266 VKEIMTHK
-274 SEVVGIYED
+274 SEVVGIYEN
-283 DSLSEIEEK
+283 DSLNEIEEK

-313 ILYAKDFFA
+313 ILYAKDLFA
-322 EVYNCFAKEDDD
+322 EIYNCFAKENEESSN
-334 LGVVVNKNEL
+334 LISKNIVVNKSKF
-344 NIMDNLYGENDNDIK
+344 NIMK
-359 GILYA
+359 
-364 KDFFAEVYN
+364 
-373 CFAKEDDDL
+373 
-382 GVVVNKNELNI
+382 
-393 MDNLRKPYFIPD
+393 NLRKPYFIPD
-405 SMSSLLLFKNMQK
+405 SMSSFLLFKNMQK

-460 DVKISETTWKIKVIN
+460 DVEISEK
-475 EYGENI
+475 
-481 GLITMEDLLEEI
+481 
-493 VGNIYDEYDEC
+493 
-504 DDEDVKISET
+504 

-521 TSLDDLSDKFDIDFP
+521 TSLDDLFDKFNINFP

-571 KLKK
+571 KVEKVNERKIKEVIVTIL

>member
-1 MVDISED
+1 MYKQIIFQVVLIMINAFFAMTEVALISTNKIKLKKMADEGDNIAKKLVDISED

-47 NVKVLSYEMM
+47 NIRVLSY
-57 STASLILITII
+57 
-68 LSYFTLVLG
+68 
-77 ELVPK
+77 
-82 RIALADFIYN
+82 D
-92 TLNVKVLSYEMMSTA
+92 MMSTA

-165 NVVLK
+165 NLVLK
-170 GLRID
+170 
-175 TNEEEDSITEEARF
+175 AM
-189 ACIPVSAISTVVKP
+189 
-203 AVKFLSLSTNV
+203 
-214 VLKGLR
+214 R

-274 SEVVGIYED
+274 SEVVGIYTD
-283 DSLSEIEEK
+283 DSLIEIEEK

-307 DNDIKG
+307 ENDIKG

-322 EVYNCFAKEDDD
+322 EVYSCFAKENNDSSFLINKDISINKKD
-334 LGVVVNKNEL
+334 VVINKN
-344 NIMDNLYGENDNDIK
+344 D
-359 GILYA
+359 
-364 KDFFAEVYN
+364 
-373 CFAKEDDDL
+373 
-382 GVVVNKNELNI
+382 LNI

-424 IVINEY
+424 I
-430 GENIGL
+430 
-436 ITMEDLLEEI
+436 
-446 VGNIYDEYDECDDE
+446 
-460 DVKISETTWKIKVIN
+460 VIN

-571 KLKK
+571 KVEKVEARKIGEVIITII

>member
-1 MVDISED
+1 MYKQIIFQVVLIMINAFFAMTEVALISTNKIKLKKMADEGDNIAKKLVDISED

-47 NVKVLSYEMM
+47 NVK
-57 STASLILITII
+57 
-68 LSYFTLVLG
+68 
-77 ELVPK
+77 
-82 RIALADFIYN
+82 
-92 TLNVKVLSYEMMSTA
+92 SYEMMSTA

-153 VKPAVKFLSLST
+153 VKPAV
-165 NVVLK
+165 
-170 GLRID
+170 R
-175 TNEEEDSITEEARF
+175 
-189 ACIPVSAISTVVKP
+189 
-203 AVKFLSLSTNV
+203 FLSLSTNV

-313 ILYAKDFFA
+313 ILYSKDFFA

-344 NIMDNLYGENDNDIK
+344 NII
-359 GILYA
+359 
-364 KDFFAEVYN
+364 
-373 CFAKEDDDL
+373 
-382 GVVVNKNELNI
+382 
-393 MDNLRKPYFIPD
+393 DNLRKPYFIPD

-424 IVINEY
+424 I
-430 GENIGL
+430 
-436 ITMEDLLEEI
+436 
-446 VGNIYDEYDECDDE
+446 
-460 DVKISETTWKIKVIN
+460 VIN

-571 KLKK
+571 KVEKVEARKIKEVIITII

>member
-1 MVDISED
+1 MYKQIIFQVVLIMINAFFAMTEVALISTNKIKLKKMADEGDNIAKKLVDISED

-33 GLSGYL
+33 GLSGY
-39 ADFIYNTL
+39 
-47 NVKVLSYEMM
+47 
-57 STASLILITII
+57 
-68 LSYFTLVLG
+68 
-77 ELVPK
+77 
-82 RIALADFIYN
+82 LADFIYN

-175 TNEEEDSITEEARF
+175 TNEEEDSITEE
-189 ACIPVSAISTVVKP
+189 
-203 AVKFLSLSTNV
+203 
-214 VLKGLR
+214 
-220 IDTNEEEDSITE
+220 
-232 EEIRM
+232 EIRM

-274 SEVVGIYED
+274 SEVVGIYTD
-283 DSLSEIEEK
+283 DSLMEIEEK

-313 ILYAKDFFA
+313 ILYS
-322 EVYNCFAKEDDD
+322 
-334 LGVVVNKNEL
+334 
-344 NIMDNLYGENDNDIK
+344 
-359 GILYA
+359 

-460 DVKISETTWKIKVIN
+460 DVKISETTWKIK
-475 EYGENI
+475 
-481 GLITMEDLLEEI
+481 
-493 VGNIYDEYDEC
+493 
-504 DDEDVKISET
+504 
-514 TWKIKGS
+514 GS

-571 KLKK
+571 KVEKVEARKIEEVIITII

>member
-1 MVDISED
+1 MHKQIIFQVVLIMINAFFAMTEVALISTNKIKLKKMADEGDNIAKKLVDISEN

-47 NVKVLSYEMM
+47 N
-57 STASLILITII
+57 I
-68 LSYFTLVLG
+68 
-77 ELVPK
+77 
-82 RIALADFIYN
+82 R
-92 TLNVKVLSYEMMSTA
+92 VLSYEMMSTA

-139 ARFACIPVSAISTV
+139 
-153 VKPAVKFLSLST
+153 
-165 NVVLK
+165 
-170 GLRID
+170 
-175 TNEEEDSITEEARF
+175 ARF

-313 ILYAKDFFA
+313 ILYS
-322 EVYNCFAKEDDD
+322 
-334 LGVVVNKNEL
+334 
-344 NIMDNLYGENDNDIK
+344 
-359 GILYA
+359 

-460 DVKISETTWKIKVIN
+460 DVKISETTWKIK
-475 EYGENI
+475 
-481 GLITMEDLLEEI
+481 
-493 VGNIYDEYDEC
+493 
-504 DDEDVKISET
+504 
-514 TWKIKGS
+514 GS

-571 KLKK
+571 KVEKVEARKIEEVIITII

>member
-1 MVDISED
+1 MYKQIIFQIVLIMINAFFAMTEVALISTNKIKLKKMADEGDNIAKKLVDISED

-57 STASLILITII
+57 STASLII
-68 LSYFTLVLG
+68 
-77 ELVPK
+77 
-82 RIALADFIYN
+82 
-92 TLNVKVLSYEMMSTA
+92 
-107 SLILITIILSYFT
+107 ITIILSYFT

-165 NVVLK
+165 NIVLK
-170 GLRID
+170 
-175 TNEEEDSITEEARF
+175 
-189 ACIPVSAISTVVKP
+189 V
-203 AVKFLSLSTNV
+203 
-214 VLKGLR
+214 LR

-274 SEVVGIYED
+274 SEVVGIYTD
-283 DSLSEIEEK
+283 DSLMEIEEK

-322 EVYNCFAKEDDD
+322 GVYSCFAKENNDSSFLINKDISINKKD
-334 LGVVVNKNEL
+334 VVINKN
-344 NIMDNLYGENDNDIK
+344 D
-359 GILYA
+359 
-364 KDFFAEVYN
+364 
-373 CFAKEDDDL
+373 
-382 GVVVNKNELNI
+382 LNI

-424 IVINEY
+424 I
-430 GENIGL
+430 
-436 ITMEDLLEEI
+436 
-446 VGNIYDEYDECDDE
+446 
-460 DVKISETTWKIKVIN
+460 VIN

-571 KLKK
+571 KVEKVESRKIEEVIITII